1 MQIYAF
7 YHYLHVFSFFMTQI
21 LTIINPHFPYL
32 RYAVTAWFIP
42 CSNTEAQKSN
52 TLPAQRPL
60 FSKHHSLE
68 KVYGFD
74 HYSLE
79 KVYCFSYYSLEKV
92 CCFNHYSLEKVYLCS
107 RYTSIKVC

>member
-7 YHYLHVFSFFMTQI
+7 YHYLHVFSFFMIQI
-21 LTIINPHFPYL
+21 LTIINPPIFPIYDMPQQL
-32 RYAVTAWFIP
+32 GLYHAATLKHK
-42 CSNTEAQKSN
+42 KSN

-79 KVYCFSYYSLEKV
+79 KVFCFICYSLEKVCCFSYYSLEKV
-92 CCFNHYSLEKVYLCS
+92 YL
-107 RYTSIKVC
+107 

>member
-7 YHYLHVFSFFMTQI
+7 YHYLHVFSFFMIEI

-32 RYAVTAWFIP
+32 RYAATAWFIP
-42 CSNTEAQKSN
+42 CSNTEAQKNN

-79 KVYCFSYYSLEKV
+79 KV

>member
-52 TLPAQRPL
+52 TLPAQRLL

-68 KVYGFD
+68 NVYGFD
-74 HYSLE
+74 
-79 KVYCFSYYSLEKV
+79 YYSLEKV
-92 CCFNHYSLEKVYLCS
+92 CCFSYYSLEKMYLCS
-107 RYTSIKVC
+107 RYSSLKVC